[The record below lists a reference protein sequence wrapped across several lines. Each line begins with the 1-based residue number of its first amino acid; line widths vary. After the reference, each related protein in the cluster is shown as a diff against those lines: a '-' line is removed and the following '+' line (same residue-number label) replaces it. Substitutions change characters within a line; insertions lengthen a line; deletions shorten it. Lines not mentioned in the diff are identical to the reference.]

1 MVYQLPEAELHDLK
15 ERIESRKYLRQL
27 SYMKELKMGKDQYD
41 LVRV

>member
-1 MVYQLPEAELHDLK
+1 MVYQLPQAALHDLK
-15 ERIESRKYLRQL
+15 ERIESRKGLRQL